1 MTRSWPNLSPARAV
15 APDAL
20 PGAPDRRLLKRLW
33 RHRSG
38 RRGLILGAMLLALT
52 LLGMVWTPYEPDW
65 PDYTVALQGP
75 SLAHPFGTD
84 DTGRDLLSRVMDG
97 AHRSLGA
104 ALAVLGGVF
113 SIGLVYGCISGLA
126 RGLTDTVMMR
136 LADVMMSLPGLVLAF
151 AVIGV
156 LGPGFVNLLIAL
168 IVADW
173 AWYARL
179 ARAMALGARD
189 RPEVIA
195 ARMAG
200 VPRWRIL
207 SGHILPGIALH
218 LGVVASLAL
227 GGMIGA
233 ISGLSFLGLGVQPPH
248 AEWGAMLSTQR
259 LYFAIA
265 PWLLW
270 APALMIFL
278 SVLASNLISNALRD
292 ILAVE
297 GRR

>member
-1 MTRSWPNLSPARAV
+1 MSMTRPRMTPAAARLLTLR
-15 APDAL
+15 PT
-20 PGAPDRRLLKRLW
+20 RRLLPRLW

-38 RRGLILGAMLLALT
+38 RAGLMLGALLLAFAVVGSL
-52 LLGMVWTPYEPDW
+52 WTPYEPDW
-65 PDYTVALQGP
+65 PNYAAALQGP
-75 SLAHPFGTD
+75 SAEHLFGTD
-84 DTGRDLLSRVMDG
+84 ETGRDLLSRLMDG

-104 ALAVLGGVF
+104 ALMVLCGVF
-113 SIGLVYGCISGLA
+113 GIGLVYGTIA
-126 RGLTDTVMMR
+126 GLTGGPVDTLLMR

-173 AWYARL
+173 AGYARL
-179 ARAMALGARD
+179 ARSMAMD
-189 RPEVIA
+189 SESRPDVIA

-200 VPRWRIL
+200 VPGWRIVT
-207 SGHILPGIALH
+207 GHILPGISLH

-233 ISGLSFLGLGVQPPH
+233 ISGLSFLGLGAQPPH
-248 AEWGAMLSTQR
+248 AEWGAMLSQAR
-259 LYFAIA
+259 LFFAVA

-270 APALMIFL
+270 GPALMIFL
-278 SVLASNLISNALRD
+278 SVLAANLISNALRD
-292 ILAVE
+292 VLAVE